1 MRMLKFMSLWML
13 TLAVGMATDHPIII
27 SGGSP
32 LRIQHDSWNAQDD
45 QTLATALHGNTV
57 TRVEVKSDGG
67 VAAPIVFN
75 GEWLDLLLTYGTIH
89 LTVTTDQNG
98 HDPVV
103 KVDKK
108 TSLKKHFHRTDDATF
123 ESVRS
128 DGTIRGVTIRKA
140 GANQQLG
147 SVSGHTEIV
156 IHYE

>member
-1 MRMLKFMSLWML
+1 MFKSMPLWML
-13 TLAVGMATDHPIII
+13 TLAVSMAADHPIII

-32 LRIQHDSWNAQDD
+32 LRIQHDSWNARDD

-67 VAAPIVFN
+67 TPEPIVFH
-75 GEWLDLLLTYGTIH
+75 GERLVLRLTYGPIR

-103 KVDKK
+103 KVDPK
-108 TSLKKHFHRTDDATF
+108 TSFQKHFRRTNDATF
-123 ESVRS
+123 ESLRS
-128 DGTIRGVTIRKA
+128 DGSIQGVSILKA
-140 GANQQLG
+140 GAGQSLG
-147 SVSGHTEIV
+147 PVSGHTEIV

>member
-1 MRMLKFMSLWML
+1 MLKFISLW
-13 TLAVGMATDHPIII
+13 TLALAVSMAADHPIII

-32 LRIQHDSWNAQDD
+32 LRIQHDSWNVQDD

-75 GEWLDLLLTYGTIH
+75 GERLDLRLTYGTIH
-89 LTVTTDQNG
+89 LKLTTDQNG
-98 HDPVV
+98 HDPVL

-123 ESVRS
+123 DSVRS
-128 DGTIRGVTIRKA
+128 DASIQGLTIRKA
-140 GANQQLG
+140 GAGQPVG